1 MFATRADLPAW
12 VHQARPG
19 ALGHDL
25 SGPGYHSGEAER
37 DRPDPHTL
45 RAVQLKVTE
54 EDPPWMPPVPR
65 SVLLP
70 CPRVSRLQPVADLE
84 MVCSGLPRGPPCL
97 HGVTSRSPREP
108 FSGEELLAP
117 SSGPDR
123 PHYPCGTSEPGAS
136 DQAPG
141 SQLETDGPTGC
152 LEMGAGVVVV
162 VAVLGAGLQA
172 PVSQT
177 SVEIHSLGLGKGRE
191 NTEAKGPLADRPPR
205 LLGG

>member
-54 EDPPWMPPVPR
+54 EDPPWTPPVPR

-108 FSGEELLAP
+108 FSGEELLTP

-123 PHYPCGTSEPGAS
+123 PHYPCGNLSRVPLTRRRAAS
-136 DQAPG
+136 WRPTAPR
-141 SQLETDGPTGC
+141 D
-152 LEMGAGVVVV
+152 AW
-162 VAVLGAGLQA
+162 
-172 PVSQT
+172 
-177 SVEIHSLGLGKGRE
+177 KWGR
-191 NTEAKGPLADRPPR
+191 GWWWWWLCWGRDSR
-205 LLGG
+205 LLFLRLLLKSTPWVWERAERTQKPKAL